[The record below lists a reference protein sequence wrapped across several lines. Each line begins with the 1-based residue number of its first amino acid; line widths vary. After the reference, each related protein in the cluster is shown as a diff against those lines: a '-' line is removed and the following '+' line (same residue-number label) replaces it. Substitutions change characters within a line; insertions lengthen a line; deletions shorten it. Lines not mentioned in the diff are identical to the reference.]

1 MTRIALYAGGDLDV
15 LETDFDV
22 FVGVDAGSL
31 FLLQH
36 QLPLD
41 LAIGDFD
48 SVSLADF
55 QQIEQAAKELI
66 QAPAEK
72 DDTDL
77 ELALKTVFERYPQ
90 GQARVFGALGGRIDH
105 LLSNLFLASEPDLA
119 PFMGQMEL
127 VGADNHILFRPAG
140 QHRLSPIEGMTYI
153 SFMPSDGSHL
163 TIENAKY
170 PLREENF
177 FFKKCYSSNEFLD
190 GDIQI
195 ALDTGYVVIIYS
207 KDRS

>member
-41 LAIGDFD
+41 MAIGDFD
-48 SVSLADF
+48 SVSPADF

-72 DDTDL
+72 DDSDL

-90 GQARVFGALGGRIDH
+90 AQTRVFGALGGRIDH

-119 PFMGQMEL
+119 PFMEQIEL
-127 VGADNHILFRPAG
+127 VGANNHILFRPAG

-153 SFMPSDGSHL
+153 SFMPADGSHL
-163 TIENAKY
+163 TIKNAKY

>member
-1 MTRIALYAGGDLDV
+1 MTKVALFAGGDLDL

-31 FLLQH
+31 FLIKH
-36 QLPLD
+36 RLPLD

-48 SVSLADF
+48 SVSPAEFEL
-55 QQIEQAAKELI
+55 ISQAAKEVI

-72 DDTDL
+72 NDTDL
-77 ELALKTVFERYPQ
+77 ELALKTVFTKYPQ
-90 GQARVFGALGGRIDH
+90 AHATVYGALGGRVDH
-105 LLSNLFLASEPDLA
+105 FLSNLFLASEPDLA
-119 PFMGQMEL
+119 PFMEQIEL
-127 VGADNHILFRPAG
+127 AGADNRIIFRPAG
-140 QHRLSPIEGMTYI
+140 QYTISPVTSMSYI

-163 TIENAKY
+163 TIQNAKY

-177 FFKKCYSSNEFLD
+177 FFKKCYSSNEFLK
-190 GDIQI
+190 GDIHI
-195 ALDTGYVVIIYS
+195 ELDAGYVVVIYS

>member
-1 MTRIALYAGGDLDV
+1 M

-41 LAIGDFD
+41 MAIGDFD
-48 SVSLADF
+48 SVSPADF
-55 QQIEQAAKELI
+55 QQIEQASKELI

-90 GQARVFGALGGRIDH
+90 AQARVFGALGGRIDH
-105 LLSNLFLASEPDLA
+105 LLSNLFLASEPGLA

-127 VGADNHILFRPAG
+127 VGADNRILFRPAG

-170 PLREENF
+170 PLKEENF

>member
-1 MTRIALYAGGDLDV
+1 M

-41 LAIGDFD
+41 MAIGDFD
-48 SVSLADF
+48 SVSPADF

-72 DDTDL
+72 DDSDL

-90 GQARVFGALGGRIDH
+90 AQTRVFGALGGRIDH

-119 PFMGQMEL
+119 PFMEQIEL

-140 QHRLSPIEGMTYI
+140 QHRLSPIEEMTYI
-153 SFMPSDGSHL
+153 SFMPADGSRL

-170 PLREENF
+170 PLGEENF

>member
-1 MTRIALYAGGDLDV
+1 M

-41 LAIGDFD
+41 MAIGDYD
-48 SVSLADF
+48 SVSPADF

-66 QAPAEK
+66 QTPAEK
-72 DDTDL
+72 DDSDL

-90 GQARVFGALGGRIDH
+90 AQTRVFGALGGRIDH

-119 PFMGQMEL
+119 PFMEQIEL
-127 VGADNHILFRPAG
+127 VGADNRILFRPAG

-153 SFMPSDGSHL
+153 SFMPADGSRL
-163 TIENAKY
+163 TIKNAKY

-195 ALDTGYVVIIYS
+195 ELDTGYVVIIYS

>member
-1 MTRIALYAGGDLDV
+1 M

-127 VGADNHILFRPAG
+127 VGADNRILFRPAG

-195 ALDTGYVVIIYS
+195 DVDTGYVVIIYS

>member
-1 MTRIALYAGGDLDV
+1 MTRIAFFAGGDLGL

-36 QLPLD
+36 GLSLD

-48 SVSLADF
+48 SVSLVEF
-55 QQIEQAAKELI
+55 EQIREAAKEVIL
-66 QAPAEK
+66 APAEK

-77 ELALKTVFERYPQ
+77 ELALKTIFKRFPQ
-90 GQARVFGALGGRIDH
+90 GQATVFGALGGRIDH
-105 LLSNLFLASEPDLA
+105 LMSNLFLASEPDIS
-119 PFMGQMEL
+119 PFMGQIEL
-127 VGADNHILFRPAG
+127 AGADNRILFRPAG
-140 QHRLSPIEGMTYI
+140 QHNISPKDGMTYI
-153 SFMPSDGSHL
+153 SFMPSDGSRL
-163 TIENAKY
+163 SIQNAKY
-170 PLREENF
+170 PLGEENF

-195 ALDTGYVVIIYS
+195 QLDTGYVVVIYS

>member
-1 MTRIALYAGGDLDV
+1 M

-41 LAIGDFD
+41 MAIGDFD
-48 SVSLADF
+48 SVSPADF

-72 DDTDL
+72 DDSDL

-90 GQARVFGALGGRIDH
+90 AQTRVFGALGGRIDH
-105 LLSNLFLASEPDLA
+105 LLSNLFLASEPGLA

-127 VGADNHILFRPAG
+127 VGADNRILFRPAG

-170 PLREENF
+170 PLKEENF

>member
-1 MTRIALYAGGDLDV
+1 M

-41 LAIGDFD
+41 MAIGDFD
-48 SVSLADF
+48 SVSPADF

-72 DDTDL
+72 DDSDL

-90 GQARVFGALGGRIDH
+90 AQTRVFGALGGRIDH

-119 PFMGQMEL
+119 PFMEQIEL
-127 VGADNHILFRPAG
+127 VGANNHILFRPAG
-140 QHRLSPIEGMTYI
+140 QHRLSPIEEMTYI
-153 SFMPSDGSHL
+153 SFMPADGSRL

-170 PLREENF
+170 PLKEENF

>member
-1 MTRIALYAGGDLDV
+1 M

-41 LAIGDFD
+41 MAIGDFD
-48 SVSLADF
+48 SVSPADF

-72 DDTDL
+72 DDSDL

-90 GQARVFGALGGRIDH
+90 AQTRVFGALGGRIDH

-119 PFMGQMEL
+119 PFMEQIEL

>member
-1 MTRIALYAGGDLDV
+1 M

-41 LAIGDFD
+41 MAIGDFD
-48 SVSLADF
+48 SVSPADF

-66 QAPAEK
+66 QTPAEK
-72 DDTDL
+72 DDSDL

-90 GQARVFGALGGRIDH
+90 AQTRVFGALGGRIDH

-119 PFMGQMEL
+119 PFMEQMEL
-127 VGADNHILFRPAG
+127 VGADNRILFRPAG
-140 QHRLSPIEGMTYI
+140 QHRLSPMEGMTYI
-153 SFMPSDGSHL
+153 SFMPADGSHL
-163 TIENAKY
+163 TIKNAKY

-195 ALDTGYVVIIYS
+195 ELDTGYVVIIYS

>member
-1 MTRIALYAGGDLDV
+1 M

-41 LAIGDFD
+41 MAIGDFD
-48 SVSLADF
+48 SVSPADF

-90 GQARVFGALGGRIDH
+90 AQARVFGALGGRIDH
-105 LLSNLFLASEPDLA
+105 LLSNLFLASEPNLA

-127 VGADNHILFRPAG
+127 AGADNRILFRPAG

-195 ALDTGYVVIIYS
+195 ELDTGYVVIIYS